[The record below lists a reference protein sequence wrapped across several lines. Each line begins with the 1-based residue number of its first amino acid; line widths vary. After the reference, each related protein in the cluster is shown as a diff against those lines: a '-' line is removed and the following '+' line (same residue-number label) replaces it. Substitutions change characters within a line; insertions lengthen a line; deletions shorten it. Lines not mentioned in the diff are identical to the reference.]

1 MENTTRKSMIKVSVI
16 LPVYGVADYI
26 VKCTESLLAQTLQE
40 MEFLFVDDRGPDNS
54 IELLKQTIK
63 GHPREKQFCIL
74 TPEHNLGAGMAR
86 NFAIPEAKGE
96 YIAFVDSDDW
106 IEPDMFERLYNRAK
120 EQGNTDLCMCQASK
134 DYLDGTPSEILSN
147 PEVTEGAFTPD
158 KRAFFLTHYVSYF
171 WTFIYRRELIEKRV
185 IRYPEDRSA
194 DDSFFLACALMTANS
209 IARVDVPFYH
219 YLIRPGSVCTTKDSV
234 KYKKRLIVFSKLM
247 DYAKQQGVYP
257 EYQQEIDFLYI
268 KKGYLST
275 LVNYVVNAL
284 EPKKEVF
291 EEVYQKL
298 LQEVPAYKQ
307 NVYLKRTKVLRLLVV
322 MCHLCPQVATQLLR
336 YYARKNSIVG

>member
-1 MENTTRKSMIKVSVI
+1 MIKVSVI

-63 GHPREKQFCIL
+63 GHPREKQFRIL

-106 IEPDMFERLYNRAK
+106 IESDMFERMYNCAK
-120 EQGNTDLCMCQASK
+120 EQGGTDLCMCQASK
-134 DYLDGTPSEILSN
+134 DYLDGTPSIVLTN
-147 PEVTEGAFTPD
+147 PDVIEGEFTHE

-171 WTFIYRRELIEKRV
+171 WTFIYKRELIEKYA

-194 DDSFFLACALMTANS
+194 DDSFFLACALMTAKS
-209 IARVDVPFYH
+209 ISRVDAPFYH

-234 KYKKRLIVFSKLM
+234 KYKKRLTVFSKLM
-247 DYAKQQGVYP
+247 AYAKQQGVYEAFKP
-257 EYQQEIDFLYI
+257 EIDFLYI

-291 EEVYQKL
+291 AEVYAELQKEVPEYAQNAYLKQKL
-298 LQEVPAYKQ
+298 AL
-307 NVYLKRTKVLRLLVV
+307 RVLIDI
-322 MCHLCPQVATQLLR
+322 CHSCPRVATYILR
-336 YYARKNSIVG
+336 YYAKKNNIVG

>member
-1 MENTTRKSMIKVSVI
+1 MIKVSVI
-16 LPVYGVADYI
+16 LPVYGVAEYI

-63 GHPREKQFCIL
+63 GHPREKQFHIL

-86 NFAIPEAKGE
+86 NYAIPEAQGE

-106 IEPDMFERLYNRAK
+106 VEPDMFERLYDRAK
-120 EQGNTDLCMCQASK
+120 EQGSTDLCMCQASK
-134 DYLDGTPSEILSN
+134 DYLDGTPSVVLKN
-147 PEVTEGAFTPD
+147 PEVEEGEFTHE

-171 WTFIYRRELIEKRV
+171 WTFLYKRELIDKYS

-194 DDSFFLACALMTANS
+194 DDSFFLACALMTAKS
-209 IARVDVPFYH
+209 VARVDAPFYH

-234 KYKKRLIVFSKLM
+234 KYRKRLTVFSKLM
-247 DYAKQQGVYP
+247 AYAKEQEIYS
-257 EYQQEIDFLYI
+257 EFKQEIDFLYI

-275 LVNYVVNAL
+275 LVNYVINAL
-284 EPKKEVF
+284 EPRKEVF
-291 EEVYQKL
+291 SEIYQAL
-298 LQEVPAYKQ
+298 LAEVPDYKT
-307 NVYLKRTKVLRLLVV
+307 NIYLQKSKAVQMVIRLCVS
-322 MCHLCPQVATQLLR
+322 CPLLATPLLR
-336 YYARKNSIVG
+336 FYAKRNNIVG

>member
-1 MENTTRKSMIKVSVI
+1 MIKVSVI

-63 GHPREKQFCIL
+63 RHPREKQFRIL
-74 TPEHNLGAGMAR
+74 KPDHNLGAGMAR
-86 NFAIPEAKGE
+86 NYAIPEAKGE

-134 DYLDGTPSEILSN
+134 DYLDSTPSEILSN
-147 PEVTEGAFTPD
+147 PDVAEGEFSHD

-171 WTFIYRRELIEKRV
+171 WTFIYKRELIEEYV

-194 DDSFFLACALMTANS
+194 DDSFFLACALMTAKS
-209 IARVDVPFYH
+209 IARVDAPFYH

-234 KYKKRLIVFSKLM
+234 KYKKRLMVFSKLM
-247 DYAKQQGVYP
+247 AYAKAQGVYEEFKP
-257 EYQQEIDFLYI
+257 ELDFLYI
-268 KKGYLST
+268 KKGYISS

-284 EPKKEVF
+284 EPRKEVF
-291 EEVYQKL
+291 AEIYQAL
-298 LQEVPAYKQ
+298 LSEVPDYKK
-307 NVYLKRTKVLRLLVV
+307 NCYLKQSKMVQIVIRL
-322 MCHLCPQVATQLLR
+322 CIGCPKLATPLLR
-336 YYARKNSIVG
+336 FYAKRNNIVG

>member
-1 MENTTRKSMIKVSVI
+1 MIKVSVI
-16 LPVYGVADYI
+16 LPVYGVAEYI

-40 MEFLFVDDRGPDNS
+40 IEFLFVDDRGPDNS

-63 GHPREKQFCIL
+63 GHPREKQFRIL

-106 IEPDMFERLYNRAK
+106 VEPDMFERLYNRAK
-120 EQGNTDLCMCQASK
+120 ELGGADLCMCQASK
-134 DYLDGTPSEILSN
+134 DYLDDTPSQILMN
-147 PEVTEGAFTPD
+147 PDVEEGAFTKE

-171 WTFIYRRELIEKRV
+171 WTFIYRRELVEQYA

-194 DDSFFLACALMTANS
+194 DDSFFLACALMTAKS
-209 IARVDVPFYH
+209 IARVDAPFYH

-234 KYKKRLIVFSKLM
+234 KYKKRLTVFSKLM
-247 DYAKQQGVYP
+247 AYAKQQGVYA
-257 EYQQEIDFLYI
+257 EFQQEIDFLYI

-275 LVNYVVNAL
+275 LVNYVTNAL
-284 EPKKEVF
+284 EPRKEVF
-291 EEVYQKL
+291 AEIYQTL
-298 LQEVPAYKQ
+298 LKEVPAYKQ
-307 NVYLKRTKVLRLLVV
+307 NVYLKKSMVLRMLIAI
-322 MCHLCPQVATQLLR
+322 CHSCPKTATRILR
-336 YYARKNSIVG
+336 YYAKRNNIVG

>member
-1 MENTTRKSMIKVSVI
+1 MIKVSVI

-26 VKCTESLLAQTLQE
+26 VKCTESLLAQTLEE

-54 IELLKQTIK
+54 IELLLQTIA
-63 GHPREKQFCIL
+63 GHPREKQFRVL

-86 NFAIPEAKGE
+86 NYAIPEAKGE

-106 IEPDMFERLYNRAK
+106 IEPDMFERMYNRAK
-120 EQGNTDLCMCQASK
+120 EQGSTDLCMCQASK
-134 DYLDGTPSEILSN
+134 DYLDGTPSIILKN
-147 PEVTEGAFTPD
+147 PDVSEGNFTHE

-171 WTFIYRRELIEKRV
+171 WTFLYKRELIEQRT

-194 DDSFFLACALMTANS
+194 DDSFFLACALMTAKS
-209 IARVDVPFYH
+209 LARVDTPFYH
-219 YLIRPGSVCTTKDSV
+219 YLIRPGSICTTKDSV

-247 DYAKQQGVYP
+247 EYAKQQGVYTEFQP
-257 EYQQEIDFLYI
+257 EIDFLYI

-284 EPKKEVF
+284 ESKKDVF
-291 EEVYQKL
+291 AEVYETLQK
-298 LQEVPAYKQ
+298 EVPAYKK
-307 NVYLKRTKVLRLLVV
+307 NVYLNQNKVLRLLLYI
-322 MCHLCPQVATQLLR
+322 CHTYPCVATCILR
-336 YYARKNSIVG
+336 YYAKRNNVIS

>member
-1 MENTTRKSMIKVSVI
+1 MIKVSVI

-63 GHPREKQFCIL
+63 DHPRKKQFRIL

-106 IEPDMFERLYNRAK
+106 IEPDMFERMYRRAK
-120 EQGNTDLCMCQASK
+120 EHGDSDLCMCQASK
-134 DYLDGTPSEILSN
+134 DYLDGTPSIVLKN
-147 PEVTEGAFTPD
+147 PDVEEGEFLHE

-171 WTFIYRRELIEKRV
+171 WTFIYKREMIEKHE

-194 DDSFFLACALMTANS
+194 DDSFFLACALMTAKS
-209 IARVDVPFYH
+209 IARVDAPFYH

-234 KYKKRLIVFSKLM
+234 KYKKRLMVFSKLM
-247 DYAKQQGVYP
+247 AYAKEQGVYEKFKP
-257 EYQQEIDFLYI
+257 EIDFLYI
-268 KKGYLST
+268 KKGYISS
-275 LVNYVVNAL
+275 LVNYVTNAL

-291 EEVYQKL
+291 VEIYETL
-298 LQEVPAYKQ
+298 IHEVPNYID
-307 NVYLKRTKVLRLLVV
+307 NRYLKRNTILSILIYLCHTCPRL
-322 MCHLCPQVATQLLR
+322 ATYILR
-336 YYARKNSIVG
+336 YYAKRNNIVS

>member
-1 MENTTRKSMIKVSVI
+1 MIKVSVI
-16 LPVYGVADYI
+16 LPVYGVAEYI

-54 IELLKQTIK
+54 IELLKQIIK
-63 GHPREKQFCIL
+63 GHPREKQFRIL

-171 WTFIYRRELIEKRV
+171 WTFIYKREMIEKYA

-194 DDSFFLACALMTANS
+194 DDSFFLACALMTAKS
-209 IARVDVPFYH
+209 ISRVDAPFYH

-291 EEVYQKL
+291 EEVYQKF

-307 NVYLKRTKVLRLLVV
+307 NVYLKKKKVLRLLVV
-322 MCHLCPQVATQLLR
+322 ICHLCPQVATQLLR

>member
-1 MENTTRKSMIKVSVI
+1 MIKVSVI
-16 LPVYGVADYI
+16 LPVYGVAEYI
-26 VKCTESLLAQTLQE
+26 VKCTQSLLAQTLQE

-54 IELLKQTIK
+54 IELLKQTIA
-63 GHPREKQFCIL
+63 GHPREKQFRIL

-106 IEPDMFERLYNRAK
+106 IEPDMFERMYVRAK
-120 EQGNTDLCMCQASK
+120 EQGGTDLCVCQASK
-134 DYLDGTPSEILSN
+134 DYLDGTPSQILKN
-147 PEVTEGAFTPD
+147 PEVVEGEFTKE
-158 KRAFFLTHYVSYF
+158 KRAYFLTHYVSYF
-171 WTFIYRRELIEKRV
+171 WTFIYRRELVEARA

-194 DDSFFLACALMTANS
+194 DDSFFLACALMTAKS
-209 IARVDVPFYH
+209 IARIDVPFYH

-234 KYKKRLIVFSKLM
+234 KYKKRLTVFSKLM
-247 DYAKQQGVYP
+247 VYAKEQGVY
-257 EYQQEIDFLYI
+257 EELQSEMDFLYI

-291 EEVYQKL
+291 DEVYQTL
-298 LQEVPAYKQ
+298 LKEVPAYKQ
-307 NVYLKRTKVLRLLVV
+307 NAYLMKKMVLRMLIAI
-322 MCHLCPQVATQLLR
+322 CHLCPKVATRLLR
-336 YYARKNSIVG
+336 YYAKRNNIVG

>member
-1 MENTTRKSMIKVSVI
+1 MIKVSVI
-16 LPVYGVADYI
+16 LPVYGVAEYI

-63 GHPREKQFCIL
+63 GHPREKQFRIL

-106 IEPDMFERLYNRAK
+106 IEPDMFERMYNRAK
-120 EQGNTDLCMCQASK
+120 DHGGTDLCMCQASK
-134 DYLDGTPSEILSN
+134 DYLDGTPSIILKN
-147 PEVTEGAFTPD
+147 PDVTEGEFTHE

-171 WTFIYRRELIEKRV
+171 WTFIYKREIIEKYA

-194 DDSFFLACALMTANS
+194 DDSFFLACALMTAKS
-209 IARVDVPFYH
+209 LARVDAPFYH

-234 KYKKRLIVFSKLM
+234 KYKKRLVVFSKLM
-247 DYAKQQGVYP
+247 AYAKQQGVYEEFQP
-257 EYQQEIDFLYI
+257 EMDFLYI
-268 KKGYLST
+268 KKGYMST
-275 LVNYVVNAL
+275 LVNYVINAL

-291 EEVYQKL
+291 VEVYENLQK
-298 LQEVPAYKQ
+298 EVPEYKQ
-307 NVYLKRTKVLRLLVV
+307 NSYLKQKMVLRVLLCI
-322 MCHLCPQVATQLLR
+322 CHSCPRIATYILR
-336 YYARKNSIVG
+336 YYAKKNNIVG

>member
-1 MENTTRKSMIKVSVI
+1 MIKVSVI

-26 VKCTESLLAQTLQE
+26 VKCTQSLLNQTLDE
-40 MEFLFVDDRGPDNS
+40 MEFLFVDDHGPDNS
-54 IELLKQTIK
+54 IELLKQTIA
-63 GHPREKQFCIL
+63 GHPRERQFRIL

-106 IEPDMFERLYNRAK
+106 IEPDMFERMYNRAK
-120 EQGNTDLCMCQASK
+120 EQGATDLCMCQASK
-134 DYLDGTPSEILSN
+134 DYLDGTPSVVLKN
-147 PEVTEGAFTPD
+147 PEVEEGEFTHE

-171 WTFIYRRELIEKRV
+171 WTFLYKRELIEKYS

-209 IARVDVPFYH
+209 VARVDAPFYH

-234 KYKKRLIVFSKLM
+234 KYKKRLTVFSKLM
-247 DYAKQQGVYP
+247 AYSKAQGVYS
-257 EYQQEIDFLYI
+257 EYKPEIDFLYI

-275 LVNYVVNAL
+275 MVNYVVNAL

-291 EEVYQKL
+291 AEINQSLATEIPDYKRN
-298 LQEVPAYKQ
+298 AYFTHSMA
-307 NVYLKRTKVLRLLVV
+307 LRVLVWI
-322 MCHLCPQVATQLLR
+322 CHHSPFLTIKILR
-336 YYARKNSIVG
+336 YYAQKNNIIG

>member
-1 MENTTRKSMIKVSVI
+1 MIKVSVI

-54 IELLKQTIK
+54 IELLKKTIK
-63 GHPREKQFCIL
+63 GHPREKQFRIL

-86 NFAIPEAKGE
+86 NYAIPEAKGE

-106 IEPDMFERLYNRAK
+106 IEPDMFERMYNRAK
-120 EQGNTDLCMCQASK
+120 EQGGTDLCMCQASK

-147 PEVTEGAFTPD
+147 PDVEEGEFTHD

-171 WTFIYRRELIEKRV
+171 WTLIYKRELIEQYA

-194 DDSFFLACALMTANS
+194 DDSYFLACALMTAKS
-209 IARVDVPFYH
+209 IARVDAPFYH

-234 KYKKRLIVFSKLM
+234 KYKKRLTVFSKLM
-247 DYAKQQGVYP
+247 AYAKEQGVYAEFKP
-257 EYQQEIDFLYI
+257 EIDLLYI
-268 KKGYLST
+268 KKGYVST

-291 EEVYQKL
+291 AEVYAV
-298 LQEVPAYKQ
+298 LQSEVPDYVQ
-307 NVYLKRTKVLRLLVV
+307 NAYLKKKKALKILLYVCHSFPRVATKVLR
-322 MCHLCPQVATQLLR
+322 A
-336 YYARKNSIVG
+336 YAKRNNIVG